1 MPYRGGLRG
10 PLRLPGFYD
19 PTQRIQV
26 AISGYTRDRAGA
38 ILPNCEVHLYRTLDD
53 LEMDETTSDAAGYY
67 EFRSAI
73 PVETYYVV
81 AYKAGSPDVAGTTL
95 NTLVGT

>member
-1 MPYRGGLRG
+1 MPYRGGVRG

-26 AISGYTRDRAGA
+26 AISGYTRDSAGA
-38 ILPNCEVHLYRTLDD
+38 ILPTCVVRLFRTLDD
-53 LEMDETTSDAAGYY
+53 LEIDQTTSDGAGYY
-67 EFRSAI
+67 EFRTAI

-81 AYKAGSPDVAGTTL
+81 AYKAGSPDVAGTTV
-95 NTLVGT
+95 NTLIGA